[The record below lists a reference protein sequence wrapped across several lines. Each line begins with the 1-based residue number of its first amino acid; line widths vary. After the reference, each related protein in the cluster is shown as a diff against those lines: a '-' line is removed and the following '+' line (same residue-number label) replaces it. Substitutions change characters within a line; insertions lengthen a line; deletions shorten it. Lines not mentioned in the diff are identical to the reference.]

1 MLFRT
6 RYLVATLLLATSST
20 ERAYGLEEDP
30 DFSRDIQPLFE
41 RYCVSC
47 HGPMEPESGLRLD
60 TLEAIVKTDELR
72 EWELLLEVLKY
83 EEMPPQKAK
92 SQPTKEERALLV
104 SWLSKSLDSAKLLD
118 RERNGLTRRLTRDQ
132 YRRTLR
138 DLLGLREDVA
148 KILPADAVSREGFRN
163 NATAM
168 QFSPLQMESYLEITE
183 EALELCLVDEDQ
195 VPTIQNFRIDLGR
208 SCNPDPYKG
217 NLILGAGSNLLS
229 TSHFT
234 LTELDAEKDFSF
246 IPFRMR
252 RNYEFIEGYQGN
264 DTVRGLR
271 SYDDLAH
278 SVFCDFRGMGGYPKQ
293 QAPYDIHD
301 RGILLRPSKP
311 TDELFGVTNTYGPS
325 PNFKVSLRQLPEHG
339 DFLVHVTASRYADSL
354 TLEPKTAPFSPDQ
367 TSGSAPFTLTPGD
380 TSLTIEEEG
389 IFQLDVTYDPGENGE
404 RIYVHLG
411 DQLLMFPAP
420 GGGGSMPREIEVP
433 DLSELWFDAVELK
446 LPGNNKIINLNEFE
460 LFKGEDNIAP
470 SGMITGSGWASGGEI
485 RPHIGGWVN
494 LLDGDYENV
503 AHSETQTEP
512 WFRLDF
518 EGAIQADRLVIWNR
532 PGWDGGQNRE
542 ISLSRIKGAV
552 IRFLLEGEEMHRHVL
567 SAPPKLETRAV
578 CVLRLSAGDHAS
590 TIPAGN
596 QPSIEEFI
604 LNRLDVESDLGKQFL
619 AFEARAPYL
628 GIHLGFRR
636 DCGSSFAPVG
646 PPQLVSST
654 EPEVFSFIGAIRD
667 FPLPALPEANANYL
681 AGVREIAVR
690 SEYVDSEDMP
700 RLLIHS
706 VEFEG
711 PYYKTWPP
719 KTHRDLLAT
728 ETETPGTREHAH
740 ELLTRFLSRAWR
752 RTPNKKD
759 LAFALG
765 VFDDAYEESGE
776 FQAAAEEALLATMA
790 SPEFLLLVEASETPD
805 SEPLTDDELASK
817 LSYFFY
823 GGPPDA
829 YLHSL
834 AATNELRANLDVV
847 IDRLMAD
854 PSFDV
859 AIEEFVYQW
868 LQLDKFDTVEIDRN
882 RHKPLRRHARNHLKR
897 EPIEFIL
904 HLVHED
910 LGIANLVESDFL
922 VVNDAVAEYYGIEE
936 RDSTGLEFAPV
947 LHNDPNRGGLLS
959 QTAILAGLSDGRESN
974 PVKRG
979 AWLARK
985 IIAEPPSD
993 PPPNVPDLEAAAGGR
1008 DISLREKL
1016 ELHRDQEG
1024 CRKCHEKID
1033 PWGIPMESMDA
1044 IGFPQPK
1051 ADPSSDLPDG
1061 THVADL
1067 NALKS
1072 YLANERLDQV
1082 AFSFMKHLASY
1093 AIGRSLS
1100 YSEVEDLR
1108 AQAVNLRAEG
1118 YRMKDVIRFV
1128 VTRDFF
1134 LMK

>member
-1 MLFRT
+1 M
-6 RYLVATLLLATSST
+6 ST
-20 ERAYGLEEDP
+20 GMAYGFEEDP
-30 DFSRDIQPLFE
+30 DFTRDIQPLFE

-47 HGPMEPESGLRLD
+47 HGPTEPESGVRLD
-60 TLEAIVKTDELR
+60 TLDAIVKTDALR
-72 EWELLLEVLKY
+72 EWEVLLEVLEY
-83 EEMPPQKAK
+83 EEMPPEKAE
-92 SQPTKEERALLV
+92 SRPTKEERALLV
-104 SWLSKSLDSAKLLD
+104 SWLSKSLNAAKLLD

-138 DLLGLREDVA
+138 DLLGLREDIA

-163 NATAM
+163 NAAAM
-168 QFSPLQMESYLEITE
+168 QLSPLQMESYFEIAE

-195 VPTIQNFRIDLGR
+195 SPTIQNFRIDLGR
-208 SCNPDPYKG
+208 DCNPDPYKG
-217 NLILGAGSNLLS
+217 NLILGAGSKLLS
-229 TSHFT
+229 TSHFV
-234 LTELDAEKDFSF
+234 LTELDAEKDFPF
-246 IPFRMR
+246 TPFRMR
-252 RNYEFIEGYQGN
+252 RNYEFIEGYNGN
-264 DTVRGLR
+264 ATVRGLR

-278 SVFCDFRGMGGYPKQ
+278 SVFCGFRGVGGYPKQ

-339 DFLVHVTASRYADSL
+339 DFLIHVTASRYADSL
-354 TLEPKTAPFSPDQ
+354 TLEPKTPPIPAGE
-367 TSGSAPFTLTPGD
+367 TSGSAPIILLPGD
-380 TSLTIEEEG
+380 TSLSIEEG
-389 IFQLDVTYDPGENGE
+389 GVFQLDVTYAPGEKAE
-404 RIYVHLG
+404 HIYVHLG

-420 GGGGSMPREIEVP
+420 GGGGGMPREIEVP
-433 DLSELWFDAVELK
+433 DLGELWFDAVELK
-446 LPGNNKIINLNEFE
+446 LPGDGKIINLNEFE
-460 LFKGEDNIAP
+460 LFKGEENIAP
-470 SGMITGSGWASGGEI
+470 SGTITGSGWVSGGDL

-494 LLDGDYENV
+494 LLDGDHENV
-503 AHSETQTEP
+503 AHSETQADP

-518 EGAIQADRLVIWNR
+518 EGAVQADRLVIWNR

-542 ISLSRIKGAV
+542 LALARIKGAV
-552 IRFLLEGEEMHRHVL
+552 IRFLLEGEEKHRHVI
-567 SAPPKLETRAV
+567 SAPRKRETRAV
-578 CVLRLSAGDHAS
+578 CVLRLATGDHAS

-596 QPSIEEFI
+596 QASIEQLV
-604 LNRLDVESDLGKQFL
+604 LNRLQEESDLAKQFL

-628 GIHLGFRR
+628 GVHLGFRR

-646 PPQLVSST
+646 PPRLVTST
-654 EPEVFSFIGAIRD
+654 EPEVFSFVGAIRD

-690 SEYVDSEDMP
+690 SEYVDSGDMP

-711 PYYKTWPP
+711 PYYETWPP

-728 ETETPGTREHAH
+728 ETETLGTREHAR
-740 ELLTRFLSRAWR
+740 ELLTRFISRAWR
-752 RTPNKKD
+752 RTPKEKD

-765 VFDDAYEESGE
+765 VFDDAHEESGE
-776 FQAAAEEALLATMA
+776 FQTAAEEALLATMA
-790 SPEFLLLVEASETPD
+790 SPEFLLLIEASETPD
-805 SEPLTDDELASK
+805 PEPLTDAELASK

-829 YLHSL
+829 DLRSL
-834 AATNELRANLDVV
+834 AATNDLRANLDAV
-847 IDRLMAD
+847 IDRLIED
-854 PSFDV
+854 PRFDV

-868 LQLDKFDTVEIDRN
+868 LQLDKFDTVEVDRD
-882 RHKPLRRHARNHLKR
+882 RHKRFRRHARNQLKR
-897 EPIEFIL
+897 EPIEFVL
-904 HLVHED
+904 HLLHED

-936 RDSTGLEFAPV
+936 REPTGLEFAPV
-947 LHNDPNRGGLLS
+947 LHNDPNRGGLLT

-985 IIAEPPSD
+985 IIAEPPAD
-993 PPPNVPDLEAAAGGR
+993 PPPNVPDLEAAGGGL
-1008 DISLREKL
+1008 DLSLREKL
-1016 ELHRDQEG
+1016 ELHRNQEG

-1033 PWGIPMESMDA
+1033 PWGIPLESMDA

-1051 ADPSSDLPDG
+1051 ADPRSELPDG

-1100 YSEVEDLR
+1100 YSEIEDLR
-1108 AQAVNLRAEG
+1108 AQAVTLRAVG